1 MNRPTMKPLTFLFI
15 LPIIALAS
23 CRDREAEQRQ
33 KEIKAAEAFDKQH
46 DEAMKDATK
55 GNFPKPKPAGPIP
68 E

>member
-1 MNRPTMKPLTFLFI
+1 MKPHSYLLIFMFLAI
-15 LPIIALAS
+15 TS

-46 DEAMKDATK
+46 DESMKDSAK
-55 GNFPKPKPAGPIP
+55 GNFPKPKPAPPIP